1 MNEVIKNKAPRIDPK
16 SLKIPASGDYTAE
29 NISGSGPP
37 ESNIHGKGNEPKT
50 HDPTPDFFLDNA
62 EPLDPEKFPNQATG
76 NNGKNLPTT
85 IPNIGYLLAEMAS
98 PLVMTSPDV
107 LSGGTDK

>member
-1 MNEVIKNKAPRIDPK
+1 MNEVIKNKAPRSRLSSCSSCQRQPR
-16 SLKIPASGDYTAE
+16 TAE

>member
-37 ESNIHGKGNEPKT
+37 ESNIHLITQNRWTQRSFLTRQRVTMAKT
-50 HDPTPDFFLDNA
+50 C
-62 EPLDPEKFPNQATG
+62 Q
-76 NNGKNLPTT
+76 LP
-85 IPNIGYLLAEMAS
+85 YLI
-98 PLVMTSPDV
+98 
-107 LSGGTDK
+107 